1 MQYIEGTYNLS
12 DEVNKPPKY
21 YFEDEVRE
29 GFFVSSMMKRFW
41 AAQLKV
47 LAEIDKICRRHDL
60 KWYAG
65 FGTLMGVVRH
75 GGFIPWDDDMDI
87 CMMREDYVRFI
98 EFAMNELPQEYKI
111 ITIQLEEEYEYIS
124 GRILGSVTMSL
135 EDEYLQN
142 NFGCPYFAG
151 IDIFPLDGI
160 MKDEE
165 KEQDRVTR
173 IRDVSWAVFCIK
185 ENRCD
190 DRYKMILEK
199 IQKDNNVVFKE
210 KDKPARELML
220 LADSMYS
227 EMGTKDA
234 EYVAMMSNW
243 VKYGVKY
250 SKKWFDNII
259 YMPFEYVSIPVPIEY
274 EAVLSSDYGSYMNV
288 FKGGGAHDYPLYS
301 KQEVVIKGDR
311 GINTLRYTM
320 PKNVRDIRNIVSVSD
335 KCNEMIT
342 LLDQVANKISQLC
355 GAGENMMAS
364 QLITGSNA
372 LVESLYAVL
381 SVKERYIEA
390 TGSLLDK
397 LRESVGNQNS
407 DILSTDYNAFI
418 SGLKVSLK
426 ELSAIIGNLS
436 RKKEIL
442 FLPVKAE
449 WWHTMEPEWRSAISD
464 SDNDVY
470 VMPLMYLEKDFVQ
483 ENGEEKSDAGLFPE
497 YVTTVDI
504 KDYDIAKRHPEKV
517 YIQVPYDGHN
527 TTIAIPNYFYS
538 DNLLNLTDEL
548 VYIPCYET
556 DDPESDDDKIISAL
570 RVVIEQPV
578 VYNADK
584 VIVRTEKL
592 RQVYVDTLTSLT
604 GESAG
609 DYWEDKVSVSSVE
622 AYDDMINAAKDRK
635 RGKDKRVFLE
645 HYGREGDIDKK
656 ILVVQMNPAYI
667 IYNGRKA
674 IDKLRMVLTEI
685 KKDSNSVISIFAPNS
700 TEEQMIEI
708 LKRSYPDILSEYQSL
723 IEEIRYDKSMIL
735 DEDKYIEMNCLDIA
749 DAYYGTTGVLGHR
762 CMLNQVPVMYMANI
776 CI

>member
-1 MQYIEGTYNLS
+1 MQDFKGLYSLS
-12 DEVNKPPKY
+12 DEVNTPPKY

-29 GFFVSSMMKRFW
+29 GFFVSAMMKRFW

-47 LAEIDKICRRHDL
+47 LAEIDKICRKHDL

-65 FGTLMGVVRH
+65 FGTLMGAVRH

-98 EFAMNELPQEYKI
+98 EYAKNDLPKEYKI

-135 EDEYLQN
+135 EDEYLKN

-190 DRYKMILEK
+190 DRYRMILEK

-259 YMPFEYVSIPVPIEY
+259 YLPFEYVSIPVPIEY
-274 EAVLSSDYGSYMNV
+274 ETVLWSDYGSYMNV
-288 FKGGGAHDYPLYS
+288 VKGGGAHDYPLYS

-320 PKNVRDIRNIVSVSD
+320 PENVHDIRNNVAVSD
-335 KCNEMIT
+335 KCNEMIA
-342 LLDQVANKISQLC
+342 LLDQVADKIGLLC
-355 GAGENMMAS
+355 GSGEYMVAS
-364 QLITGSNA
+364 QLITGSIA
-372 LVESLYAVL
+372 LADSLHGVLSERERYGSATHFLMDKFRKLIADQNSGTLNSDHQIFISTFKAVL
-381 SVKERYIEA
+381 GE
-390 TGSLLDK
+390 L
-397 LRESVGNQNS
+397 S
-407 DILSTDYNAFI
+407 DIIED
-418 SGLKVSLK
+418 
-426 ELSAIIGNLS
+426 ES

-442 FLPVKAE
+442 FLPIKAE
-449 WWHTMEPEWRSAISD
+449 WWYTMEPEWRGAISD
-464 SDNDVY
+464 PNNDVY
-470 VMPLMYLEKDFVQ
+470 VMPLVYLEKDFVQ
-483 ENGEEKSDAGLFPE
+483 ENGEEKNDASLFPE
-497 YVTTVDI
+497 YVKTVDI
-504 KDYDIAKRHPEKV
+504 KDYNIARRHPDAV
-517 YIQVPYDGHN
+517 YIQVPYDGYN
-527 TTIAIPNYFYS
+527 TTIAIPSYFYS

-548 VYIPCYET
+548 VYVPCYET
-556 DDPESDDDKIISAL
+556 DDPESDDDKIVSAL
-570 RVVIEQPV
+570 RIIIEQPA
-578 VYNADK
+578 VYNADR
-584 VIVRTEKL
+584 VIVRNELQRK
-592 RQVYVDTLTSLT
+592 VYIDTLVGIT
-604 GESAG
+604 GE
-609 DYWEDKVSVSSVE
+609 DTKNYWEDKVSVSE
-622 AYDDMINAAKDRK
+622 NGQYYDITRAVRSKI
-635 RGKDKRVFLE
+635 GEKDKQIFND
-645 HYGREGDIDKK
+645 HYKIDGDVDKK
-656 ILVVQMNPAYI
+656 VILTQLNPAYVVHNGTKAVNRLRNALAELKAEDDSFI
-667 IYNGRKA
+667 I
-674 IDKLRMVLTEI
+674 VFEPH
-685 KKDSNSVISIFAPNS
+685 FAMDQLMELLS
-700 TEEQMIEI
+700 E
-708 LKRSYPDILSEYQSL
+708 KYADILVEFRSF
-723 IEEIRYDKSMIL
+723 IEEIRNDDRIIY
-735 DEDKYIEMNCLDIA
+735 DEDRLIEMMDLDVA